1 MNQNNPH
8 WRTSSSSDSETT
20 NVTTASNVSSKP
32 SVLPVESIKLNH
44 QETVTTVDSNNIS
57 LLTAISRPITSSIPQ
72 PVPSS
77 IPNNMTSSFQS
88 VTSSLTHELEKQL
101 QGPNDFTLKANSL
114 FGGVLN
120 PSLSQKTSTADTQE
134 VRLQPV
140 HGVAPLGPVLLTQE
154 RLYQLKML
162 DAAYHHAPQRQDSE
176 RMR

>member
-1 MNQNNPH
+1 
-8 WRTSSSSDSETT
+8 
-20 NVTTASNVSSKP
+20 
-32 SVLPVESIKLNH
+32 
-44 QETVTTVDSNNIS
+44 
-57 LLTAISRPITSSIPQ
+57 
-72 PVPSS
+72 
-77 IPNNMTSSFQS
+77 MTSSFQS

-120 PSLSQKTSTADTQE
+120 PSLSQKTTADTQE